1 MENDQDDSSG
11 GVTMEWIESLSQE
24 LKDAALLRF
33 FETFASNPTLEESFA
48 VTQEIYDMIS
58 KNLLPESLNSSSPDE
73 KNC

>member
-1 MENDQDDSSG
+1 MENDQDDSS
-11 GVTMEWIESLSQE
+11 GVTMEWIESLSPE

-58 KNLLPESLNSSSPDE
+58 KNLQTESLKSSSPDE